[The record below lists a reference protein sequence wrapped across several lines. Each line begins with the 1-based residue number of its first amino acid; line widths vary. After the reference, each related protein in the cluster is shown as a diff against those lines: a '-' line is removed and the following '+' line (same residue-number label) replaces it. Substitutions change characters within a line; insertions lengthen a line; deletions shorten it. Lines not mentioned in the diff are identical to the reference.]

1 MERYKAPAPE
11 DIEKAE
17 EMMTLE
23 QKIMSRKRHGEVT
36 KSKFPIEFK
45 LETDE
50 PLKDLKN
57 DSLGCDLA
65 TVYLDNF
72 SRKITSFSGESYH
85 ARNNVDDLKKYYTDE
100 GIERVWHTVY
110 DHNFMSWRPEEQEQ
124 ELREQ
129 LEPYFKDK
137 IVLELG
143 CGKNGD
149 GYIIADYLKAK
160 GYIGSEMLFPKS
172 AEGRMA
178 LLDTETPFYIVPG
191 DFSKYL
197 DFLKNKN
204 QKVGVL
210 LMVGIDMHSYQGQIP
225 LEGLS
230 GLLSDC
236 LDDNGILITDSAYD
250 LQKNFEEVQKIECLG
265 GRTML
270 ICKKIIK

>member
-1 MERYKAPAPE
+1 M
-11 DIEKAE
+11 
-17 EMMTLE
+17 
-23 QKIMSRKRHGEVT
+23 
-36 KSKFPIEFK
+36 KSKFPLEFK
-45 LETDE
+45 LESDE
-50 PLKDLKN
+50 PLKDIEN
-57 DSLGCDLA
+57 DSLGEGLA
-65 TVYLDNF
+65 TVYLDEF
-72 SRKITSFSGESYH
+72 SRKITGFSGESYH
-85 ARNNVDDLKKYYTDE
+85 DRNNIEALKKYYTDE
-100 GIERVWHTVY
+100 GIESVWRTVY
-110 DHNFMSWRPEEQEQ
+110 DHNFMSWRPEKQEQ

-137 IVLELG
+137 MVLELG

-172 AEGRMA
+172 AEVRMA
-178 LLDTETPFYIVPG
+178 LLDTETPFYIAPG

-197 DFLKNKN
+197 DVLKNRN

-236 LDDNGILITDSAYD
+236 LDDNGILITDSVYY
-250 LQKNFEEVQKIECLG
+250 LQNNFEEVQKIECLG
-265 GRTML
+265 ERTIF